1 MAFNMADFFNAETKK
16 DIKSDWKPIRVSVHK
31 LRPAAGK
38 ENFYHM
44 DDKEIVETARTIEL
58 VGLQQYP
65 VVRAVGGT
73 DEYEIIAGHK
83 RRLAVLKLLS
93 EGKPEYEMIPCKVEA
108 AEDSIK
114 NRLILIFTNSTQRER
129 TDYEKMREIKEVKEL
144 LTEWK
149 KNNKL
154 PDKMQNVIA
163 EILGTNK
170 TKIGTLENIDKN
182 LIESFKAEFE
192 QGNISTTAANEI
204 AGLEQ
209 DAQQALY
216 ETYKETGSLIAK
228 DAKALKEDP
237 EEQVKG
243 KSNIFQFPDYL
254 PDNLQAEA
262 REYAQTTGVSIEEAA
277 RIVYEKQQRAQEPEK
292 EPQPKESTP
301 EPVKG
306 QETAQNAPRTSFMN
320 EPEEPETKVTYNQPT
335 PDKTD
340 RKTLIIN
347 GKINL
352 NKEYN
357 GMKVN
362 YFMGAVINSDLF
374 GADGT
379 EFWTGWKRCAANETL
394 NNPKAEYIG
403 EYIGTAATYTVQ
415 TDTTERCTAVL
426 IDKGM
431 NVVRET
437 AGQQAIISYEELAD
451 LIDLMIYTK
460 VIEIKEIKSDL
471 KYWARQTTKNLLSFS
486 NYLTESEIYVLQ
498 DFMMR
503 CKERAGM

>member
-1 MAFNMADFFNAETKK
+1 MGFNMADFFNAETKK
-16 DIKSDWKPIRVSVHK
+16 EIKSDWKPIRISVHK
-31 LRPAAGK
+31 LKPAAGK

-44 DDKEIVETARTIEL
+44 DDKEIEETARTIEL

-65 VVRAVGGT
+65 VVKPVGGT

-93 EGKPEYEMIPCKVEA
+93 EGKTEYEMIPCKVEG

-129 TDYEKMREIKEVKEL
+129 TDFEKMQEIKEVKEL

-149 KNNKL
+149 KGNKL

-170 TKIGTLENIDKN
+170 TKVGTLENIDKN
-182 LIESFKAEFE
+182 LIAPFMEEYAA
-192 QGNISTTAANEI
+192 GNISTNAANEI

-216 ETYKETGSLIAK
+216 ETYRETGSLIAK
-228 DAKALKEDP
+228 DAKALKEDSE
-237 EEQVKG
+237 EEQIKG
-243 KSNIFQFPDYL
+243 QQNIFQFPDYL

-292 EPQPKESTP
+292 EQQPKESTP

-306 QETAQNAPRTSFMN
+306 QETAQNAPTTSFMN

-340 RKTLIIN
+340 RKSLIIN

-374 GADGT
+374 DT
-379 EFWTGWKRCAANETL
+379 DFWTGWKRYSTNETF
-394 NNPKAEYIG
+394 NNPKAAYMG
-403 EYIGTAATYTVQ
+403 EYAGTKTTYIVQ
-415 TDTTERCTAVL
+415 TTETEKCEAVL
-426 IDKGM
+426 LDDGLEVCRIAADQ
-431 NVVRET
+431 R
-437 AGQQAIISYEELAD
+437 AFISYEELAD

-471 KYWARQTTKNLLSFS
+471 KYWARQTAKDLLSFS

-498 DFMMR
+498 DLMMR

>member
-16 DIKSDWKPIRVSVHK
+16 EIKSDWKPIRISVHK
-31 LRPAAGK
+31 LRPAAGR

-44 DDKEIVETARTIEL
+44 DDKEILETARTIEL

-65 VVRAVGGT
+65 VVKPVEGT

-93 EGKPEYEMIPCKVEA
+93 EGKTEYEMIPCKVEA
-108 AEDSIK
+108 AEDSIR

-129 TDYEKMREIKEVKEL
+129 TDYEKMQEIKEVKEL

-154 PDKMQNVIA
+154 PGKMQKVIA
-163 EILGTNK
+163 DILGTNK

-182 LIESFKAEFE
+182 LIEPFKAEFE
-192 QGNISTTAANEI
+192 QGNISTNTANEI
-204 AGLEQ
+204 AGLEAA
-209 DAQQALY
+209 AQQALY
-216 ETYKETGSLIAK
+216 ETYRETGSLIAK
-228 DAKALKEDP
+228 DAKALKEDSE
-237 EEQVKG
+237 EEQADG
-243 KSNIFQFPDYL
+243 QLNIYQFPDYL

-277 RIVYEKQQRAQEPEK
+277 YIVYEKQQRAQELQK

-301 EPVKG
+301 KPIKE
-306 QETAQNAPRTSFMN
+306 QETAQNASTTSFIN
-320 EPEEPETKVTYNQPT
+320 EPEESETEVTYNQPT
-335 PDKTD
+335 LDKTD

-347 GKINL
+347 GKINM

-362 YFMGAVINSDLF
+362 YFMGAVISSDF
-374 GADGT
+374 FDT
-379 EFWTGWKRCAANETL
+379 DFWAGWKRYSINETL

-403 EYIGTAATYTVQ
+403 EYIGITATYTVQ
-415 TDTTERCTAVL
+415 TDTTEQCTAVL

-431 NVVRET
+431 NVIREA

-460 VIEIKEIKSDL
+460 IIEIKEIKSNL
-471 KYWARQTTKNLLSFS
+471 KYWARQTTKDLLSFS

-498 DFMMR
+498 DLMMR
-503 CKERAGM
+503 CKERAGK